1 MPVEIE
7 QSLPVTEGREY
18 ECLWEYNLALFLEDD
33 VLKSYPIGGEG
44 IIEHEP
50 YLREVDLNAL
60 KGEDAEPGLYDAA
73 KAANDKLRG

>member
-1 MPVEIE
+1 MPEIE
-7 QSLPVTEGREY
+7 QSLPITEERTY
-18 ECLWEYNLALFLEDD
+18 ECLWDYNLALFLEDD

-60 KGEDAEPGLYDAA
+60 REDEGMIGLYDAA